1 MWIGRSVRVVR
12 RPPLREQ
19 MESMPELRS
28 AAKKALVFR
37 TVAAILL
44 AVAVLCS
51 LPMVVATQ
59 NDGVAKA
66 SAARN
71 GTPDEASEGL
81 STNSLKIFNNRG
93 DIVSSTWANAENVSD
108 EGLNAGRM
116 ESKRLFVGPALARAD
131 AMTYSSANISP
142 ARAEIVAIERTWEAD
157 VLAAAAIACA
167 LVSVFCCALAF
178 AAFAALRA
186 ENRKEER
193 ALRNALRR
201 RATVRPAYLEQ
212 TMTREKSHH
221 VRP

>member
-1 MWIGRSVRVVR
+1 
-12 RPPLREQ
+12 
-19 MESMPELRS
+19 MPELRS

-51 LPMVVATQ
+51 LPTVAVTQ
-59 NDGVAKA
+59 SDGVANA
-66 SAARN
+66 RAARN

-81 STNSLKIFNNRG
+81 SANSLKIFNNRG
-93 DIVSSTWANAENVSD
+93 DIVSSTWPDAENVSD

-157 VLAAAAIACA
+157 ALAAVAIACA
-167 LVSVFCCALAF
+167 LVSAFCYARRIEKRSGFCATHCADARPF
-178 AAFAALRA
+178 DRRIR
-186 ENRKEER
+186 NR
-193 ALRNALRR
+193 
-201 RATVRPAYLEQ
+201 P
-212 TMTREKSHH
+212 
-221 VRP
+221 